1 MTLDGYSAAY
11 DAAEVS
17 EVSIDLGMGILVA
30 LVSFAT
36 IIGLIILWGW
46 LKKKK
51 PKF

>member
-36 IIGLIILWGW
+36 IIGLLLVYNWAR
-46 LKKKK
+46 KKVK
-51 PKF
+51 